1 MKRFLKK
8 NVLSFATLFFTFLH
22 FSSMACSPCGA
33 LQNVTQTI
41 VGNNLELTFTS
52 NAGWECCYNVQIEII
67 CSNQTFTGTPNYI
80 SSQICLNGGN
90 GPSTTTTQ
98 TMPYPTTVIDLS
110 NFCPGTYQWRAW
122 EIPCYLYTPTQTFTV
137 GTASPLSLAL
147 SQTQDTICVNDNS
160 QFSAI
165 ASNGCGNG
173 TYAYSWSPAAGL
185 SNANI
190 ANPIATPAV
199 TTTYYLT
206 VTEPTTCS
214 APKVDS
220 LTVVV
225 NPLPTA
231 TISGTA
237 ALCENDPVGQIT
249 FTGANATA
257 PYTINYTMNGA
268 PQTAVVTSGNS
279 TTINGPNS
287 PPGTYTYALIDVTDA
302 SSTLCSQTQS
312 GTATITVNS
321 LPIVSAGPDLE
332 LCEPNNTSPSEITL
346 SGSGAATYTWT
357 GGAIDGVPFIPP
369 ASTTTIYTATGTDVN
384 GCIGTD
390 QVSVASFPLPIALG
404 TGAPL
409 FGNAPLTV
417 DFSNFSLLAN
427 NYIWDFGNGVTFP
440 VGGLNDVAYT
450 FNNAGTYTV
459 TLTASNGICYDIW
472 DTTVIVLPPM
482 IVTPPNV
489 FTPNQ
494 DGSNDQFFVNVDFGE
509 QFTAI
514 IINRWGNVMAEL
526 EGIDDGWDG
535 KVNGK
540 DAEEGVYFVKYKA
553 TDFGGRQ
560 IEGHT
565 YFTLIR

>member
-1 MKRFLKK
+1 
-8 NVLSFATLFFTFLH
+8 
-22 FSSMACSPCGA
+22 MACSPCGA

-67 CSNQTFTGTPNYI
+67 CSNQNFTGTPNYI

-369 ASTTTIYTATGTDVN
+369 ASTTTIYTVTGTDVN